1 MYTNK
6 DFYNMQKDLINKL
19 TAFSVLYVEDEDGIR
34 NNIEEILKH
43 LFKEVSSTKN
53 ASEAYIKYIQNKPDL
68 IITDIKLANET
79 GIDLIKKI
87 RESDSKTRIIITSA
101 FTDLDYLLQA
111 TELHLI
117 KYIVKPITNDK
128 LMEALES
135 FVKSY
140 DENKIYNLT
149 KNWIFD
155 SGKSIVSNGIEDF
168 ILTKKEVMF
177 LKLLVVKNR
186 IITYEELENQI
197 WDDDSIMTS
206 NAMRL
211 FIKNL
216 RKKLPENFL
225 KNMQGVGYY
234 YNKSSE

>member
-1 MYTNK
+1 
-6 DFYNMQKDLINKL
+6 MQKNFINKL
-19 TAFSVLYVEDEDGIR
+19 SAFCVLYVEDEDGIR

-43 LFKEVSSTKN
+43 LFKEVSSAKN

-68 IITDIKLANET
+68 IITDIKMGNET
-79 GIDLIKKI
+79 GIDLLKRV
-87 RESDSKTRIIITSA
+87 RETDSKTRVIITSA
-101 FTDLDYLLQA
+101 HTDLNYLLEA

-128 LMEALES
+128 LMEALEA

-140 DENKIYNLT
+140 DDNKIYNLDQ
-149 KNWIFD
+149 NWVFD
-155 SGKSIVSNGIEDF
+155 SSKSTVSNGSEAF
-168 ILTKKEVMF
+168 VLTKKESIF
-177 LKLLVVKNR
+177 LKLLITKNR
-186 IITYEELENQI
+186 IITYEELENSI

-225 KNMQGVGYY
+225 KNMQGIGYY
-234 YNKSSE
+234 YSIKT

>member
-1 MYTNK
+1 
-6 DFYNMQKDLINKL
+6 MQNNFINKL
-19 TAFSVLYVEDEDGIR
+19 SAFSVLYVEDEEGIR

-43 LFKEVSSTKN
+43 LFKEVISAKN

-68 IITDIKLANET
+68 IITDIKMGNET
-79 GIDLIKKI
+79 GIDLLKKI
-87 RESDSKTRIIITSA
+87 RETDSKTRIIITSA
-101 FTDLDYLLQA
+101 HTDLSYLLVA

-128 LMEALES
+128 LMEALEA

-140 DENKIYNLT
+140 DDNKIYNLNE
-149 KNWIFD
+149 NWVFD
-155 SGKSIVSNGIEDF
+155 SSKSIVSNPNEEF
-168 ILTKKEVMF
+168 VLTKKEAAF
-177 LKLLVVKNR
+177 LKLLITKNR
-186 IITYEELENQI
+186 IITYQELENSI
-197 WDDDSIMTS
+197 WDDDSIITS

-225 KNMQGVGYY
+225 KNMQGIGYY
-234 YNKSSE
+234 YKNT

>member
-1 MYTNK
+1 
-6 DFYNMQKDLINKL
+6 MQKDLINKL

-128 LMEALES
+128 LMEALEA

-149 KNWIFD
+149 KSWVFD

>member
-1 MYTNK
+1 
-6 DFYNMQKDLINKL
+6 MQKKFINKL

-43 LFKEVSSTKN
+43 LFKEVSSAKN

-68 IITDIKLANET
+68 IITDIKMGNET
-79 GIDLIKKI
+79 GIELLKRI
-87 RESDSKTRIIITSA
+87 RETDSKTRVIITSA
-101 FTDLDYLLQA
+101 YTDLNYLLEA

-135 FVKSY
+135 FVKSF
-140 DENKIYNLT
+140 DENKIYNLNP
-149 KNWIFD
+149 NWIFD
-155 SGKSIVSNGIEDF
+155 SGKSIVSNGNEDF
-168 ILTKKEVMF
+168 ILTKKESMF
-177 LKLLVVKNR
+177 LKLLIVKNR
-186 IITYEELENQI
+186 IITYEELENHI

-211 FIKNL
+211 FMQNL
-216 RKKLPENFL
+216 RQKLPENFL
-225 KNMQGVGYY
+225 KNMQGIGYY
-234 YNKSSE
+234 YNKTSE

>member
-1 MYTNK
+1 
-6 DFYNMQKDLINKL
+6 MQNNFINKL

-43 LFKEVSSTKN
+43 LFKEVLTAKN
-53 ASEAYIKYIQNKPDL
+53 ASEAYLKYIQNKPDL
-68 IITDIKLANET
+68 IITDIKMGNET
-79 GIDLIKKI
+79 GLDLLKRI
-87 RESDSKTRIIITSA
+87 RQTDSKTRLIITSA
-101 FTDLDYLLQA
+101 HTDLNYLLEA

-140 DENKIYNLT
+140 DESKIYNLNT
-149 KNWIFD
+149 NWIFD
-155 SGKSIVSNGIEDF
+155 SRKSIVSNGNEDF
-168 ILTKKEVMF
+168 ALTKKEAIF
-177 LKLLVVKNR
+177 LKLLITKNR
-186 IITYEELENQI
+186 IITYDDLENSI
-197 WDDDSIMTS
+197 WDDDSIMTA

-225 KNMQGVGYY
+225 KNIQGVGYQI
-234 YNKSSE
+234 SRGLDS